1 MILLPQEDIDAIWHI
16 HHRWI
21 ELETAGNGLA
31 VLQFCTDDV
40 RWLVPNAE
48 MIVGK
53 DAARPL
59 LESNIQIVELT
70 TEQVEI
76 IGHGSLA
83 YKTSRYTTRFISPE
97 SGKILTAS
105 GTHLWILHKQ
115 PDAQWKVALVT
126 WQPAS

>member
-1 MILLPQEDIDAIWHI
+1 MFPLPTDDIDAIWHI

-21 ELETAGNGLA
+21 ELELAGNGLA
-31 VLQFCTDDV
+31 VLQFCTSDV

-53 DAARPL
+53 EAARSL
-59 LESNIQIVELT
+59 LDSDVQIVELT

-76 IGHGSLA
+76 TGCGQLA
-83 YKTSRYTTRFISPE
+83 YKTSRYTTRFTTSE
-97 SGKILTAS
+97 NTEILTAS

-115 PDAQWKVALVT
+115 PNAEWKVALVT